1 MDAIEAIEATGEE
14 AAAEQVEAVLGRL
27 AGDFAGTAGVV
38 LTALGLRLGLWDALA
53 AGPALPETVAERAG
67 AAVPYVREWLRSQAA
82 AGYVGY
88 DPKSGTFSL
97 APGVAAVL
105 GAGPLSGLTAGM
117 AAQFRV
123 WWAELDRYE
132 EAFRTGQGI
141 SWGALPA
148 GHAEGMDLITR
159 AVVAPALVAKWLP
172 ALSGVVDRLSA
183 GAAVADVGCGHG
195 GPTIA
200 MAEAFPASRF
210 AGFDVDDASV
220 ARARKAALAAGVADR
235 VSFEVAAATEV
246 PAGPYNLVTF
256 IDALHDLGD
265 PDGAL
270 RRIRP
275 VLADNGVVLLV
286 EHAGSGCL
294 EDNLNPVGRFFYAA
308 SALVCVPNALA
319 EQPAASPLGSIPG
332 EQALRRVATAA
343 GFSQVRRIE
352 ADAPMNLL
360 LELRP

>member
-27 AGDFAGTAGVV
+27 VGDFAGTAGVV

-88 DPKSGTFSL
+88 DPKSGTFCL

-183 GAAVADVGCGHG
+183 GAAVADIGCGHG

-200 MAEAFPASRF
+200 MAGAFPASRF
-210 AGFDVDDASV
+210 AGFDIDDASV

-235 VSFEVAAATEV
+235 V
-246 PAGPYNLVTF
+246 LVRS
-256 IDALHDLGD
+256 G
-265 PDGAL
+265 
-270 RRIRP
+270 
-275 VLADNGVVLLV
+275 
-286 EHAGSGCL
+286 GSH
-294 EDNLNPVGRFFYAA
+294 R
-308 SALVCVPNALA
+308 SARW
-319 EQPAASPLGSIPG
+319 PL
-332 EQALRRVATAA
+332 
-343 GFSQVRRIE
+343 
-352 ADAPMNLL
+352 
-360 LELRP
+360 